1 MWPTGSAPHLVCSG
15 KTHADSSGG
24 YHMLKMGRKAC
35 EMARR
40 SNKEILTDAKAGIE
54 LFAKWLQQYE
64 QVRGISE
71 LAQHMASPE
80 NDGSVPR
87 HLRYPYFHPSH
98 PFFPEAM
105 ARGRDSAIFRL
116 WGKAKVVYA
125 MDDDLLGY
133 LSESSPSGIPAEVLR
148 NIPHSNPY
156 VLLPAPDLSDP
167 ETDYYRTHV
176 GVPWGAFVFGRY
188 RNGELLC
195 STNDERREDLGLM
208 FLGFIENDEETAL
221 QTLRC
226 TIPLRDRMLTVESV
240 VARTIEGFAFNEHLQ
255 EEERTKFEAWLRKYV
270 ALVFNSLV
278 YVCTDQPDIESYRP
292 ALNKAGKAK
301 RSTRRQQQRPRVD
314 DINEVVQLGFR
325 MGPALNEARHRER
338 EQHLASAG
346 TGTRQRPHQR
356 RGHYRTYW
364 TGRGGQVPRL
374 RWIAPYWVSQD
385 LLETTAP
392 QTAVVR
398 RVKKRP

>member
-1 MWPTGSAPHLVCSG
+1 
-15 KTHADSSGG
+15 
-24 YHMLKMGRKAC
+24 
-35 EMARR
+35 MARR
-40 SNKEILTDAKAGIE
+40 SNKEILADAQAGIE
-54 LFAKWLQQYE
+54 LFAARLRQYE
-64 QVRGISE
+64 RVPGIRE

-80 NDGSVPR
+80 NDGTVPP
-87 HLRYPYFHPSH
+87 HLRYPHFHPSH
-98 PFFPEAM
+98 PFFAEAM
-105 ARGRDSAIFRL
+105 ARGRDGAIFRL

-133 LSESSPSGIPAEVLR
+133 LSESSSSGIPTEILR
-148 NIPHSNPY
+148 NIPHANPY
-156 VLLPAPDLSDP
+156 VLLPAPDLADP

-176 GVPWGAFVFGRY
+176 SVPWGAFVFGRY
-188 RNGELLC
+188 RKGALLC

-208 FLGFIENDEETAL
+208 FLGFIENEEETAL

-226 TIPLRDRMLTVESV
+226 TIPLRERMLTVESV
-240 VARTIEGFAFNEHLQ
+240 VNETIQGFTFNEHLQ
-255 EEERTKFEAWLRKYV
+255 EEERTNFEAWLRKYV

-292 ALNKAGKAK
+292 ALNKAGKVK
-301 RSTRRQQQRPRVD
+301 RSARRQQRRPRMA

-325 MGPALNEARHRER
+325 MGPALNEARRRDSEPH
-338 EQHLASAG
+338 QAG
-346 TGTRQRPHQR
+346 VGKGTRQRPHQR

-364 TGRGGQVPRL
+364 TGQGRQVPKL
-374 RWIAPYWVSQD
+374 RWVAPYWVSQD
-385 LLETTAP
+385 LLEADAP

>member
-1 MWPTGSAPHLVCSG
+1 MPKV
-15 KTHADSSGG
+15 
-24 YHMLKMGRKAC
+24 GRRAC

-40 SNKEILTDAKAGIE
+40 PNKEILADAKAGIE
-54 LFAKWLQQYE
+54 LFAKWLRQYE
-64 QVRGISE
+64 QVPGISE

-80 NDGSVPR
+80 NTGSVPR

-133 LSESSPSGIPAEVLR
+133 LSESSVSSIPTEILKGL
-148 NIPHSNPY
+148 PHANPY

-167 ETDYYRTHV
+167 ETEYYRTHI

-195 STNDERREDLGLM
+195 ATNDERREDLGLM

-226 TIPLRDRMLTVESV
+226 TIPLRERMLTVESV
-240 VARTIEGFAFNEHLQ
+240 VSKTIEGFTFNEHLQ

-292 ALNKAGKAK
+292 GVNKVGKVKKSAQ
-301 RSTRRQQQRPRVD
+301 RQQRRPRPS
-314 DINEVVQLGFR
+314 DITEVVQLGFR
-325 MGPALNEARHRER
+325 MGPALNEARRRREH
-338 EQHLASAG
+338 EQAQQSATG
-346 TGTRQRPHQR
+346 TGIRQPPHQR
-356 RGHYRTYW
+356 CGTYRTYW
-364 TGRGGQVPRL
+364 TGRGRQIPRL
-374 RWIAPYWVSQD
+374 RWVAPYWVSQD
-385 LLETTAP
+385 LLGDEAP